1 MTIQIKQQ
9 TVLRGKDWWEWSVWL
24 DGNKK
29 ELDAIDH
36 VVYTLHPTFPNPV
49 VHISDRKTQFRL
61 DSSGWGEFTIYL
73 QIHHKDGSTTKREH
87 YLELKDTDGHA
98 SRTRKKPD
106 VKPSSNEPPRHTVFV
121 SGGIRDRD
129 AVRAVGD
136 ALAEQNIQVTGSQ
149 DVTPGQEWQ
158 KTSNKIAQADAA
170 VFVISGRPN
179 LCQNEEIK
187 AAVQGNV
194 RHIVPILVGDNVE
207 IPDALQHIQAVRVA
221 DSEAVGVMVKD
232 ILKSSLGNA

>member
-9 TVLRGKDWWEWSVWL
+9 AVPKGKDWWEWSVWL
-24 DGNKK
+24 EGDKK
-29 ELDAIDH
+29 QLDAIDY

-49 VHISDRKTQFRL
+49 VRVSDRKTKFRL

-73 QIHHKDGSTTKREH
+73 QINKKDGSTTKQEH
-87 YLELKDTDGHA
+87 YLELRDADGPA
-98 SRTRKKPD
+98 SRTRKKSDQSASP
-106 VKPSSNEPPRHTVFV
+106 NEPPRHTVFV

-136 ALAEQNIQVTGSQ
+136 ALVEQNIQVTGSQ

-170 VFVISGRPN
+170 VFVISGRLN
-179 LCQNEEIK
+179 LCQNEEIR

-207 IPDALQHIQAVRVA
+207 IPEALQHIQAIRVA
-221 DSEAVGVMVKD
+221 DAEAVGELARN
-232 ILKSSLGNA
+232 IIKSSLA